1 MGSDTFSI
9 PNEVRPHC
17 AGGRVADAYLPN
29 TISCHP
35 PPGAA
40 TCHLEMSSRH

>member
-1 MGSDTFSI
+1 MYLKRLGRDGVATMGL
-9 PNEVRPHC
+9 R
-17 AGGRVADAYLPN
+17 ADAYADASLPH

-40 TCHLEMSSRH
+40 TCNLEMRSYN